1 MLIESFREKGCLVS
15 AAPVARVLI
24 ANRGEIALRVI
35 RACRELGLSP
45 VAIYGDGDDAAEH
58 VLAADDAFRL
68 PVSAGISYLNIE
80 AIVEIAR
87 RAGAAIVHPG
97 YGFLSENAAFAE
109 AVRAVG
115 LTLAGPSPESMRALG
130 DKIAARKVAKEAGVP
145 IVPGTDD
152 PVSSLDEVRAWVA
165 EHGFPVAVKAAGGGG
180 GRGFRVAHD
189 AGELEGAYTGSSGE
203 AHRYFANPAVFLE
216 RYIER
221 PRHVEV
227 QIIADNDGNVV
238 ALGERDC
245 SVQRRH
251 QKLIEETPSPAVSPE
266 LRAELCAAAVALAK
280 SVGYSSA
287 GTVEFLVTAD
297 RRFYFLEMN
306 TRIQVEHTIT
316 EMVTGID
323 LVKEQLRIALGQP
336 LSFSQA
342 EIVPR
347 GHAIQCRINAEDPGR
362 DFAPSPGLLTGYKEP
377 GGMGVRVD
385 SAMRQGSAVLPTY
398 DSMIAKLVVWG
409 RDRDEA
415 VARISRALGEF
426 SIEGVATTI
435 PFHQNVMRHEVFAH
449 GDVTTAF
456 LPEHPEVIP
465 GPANVIPAAPEAVP
479 ASREAVVE
487 VNGRRFTVS
496 VQGGFGSSSETVAA
510 DGVNGARRNGRV
522 AKKKTASSTLLESPI
537 QGSVMRVGVE
547 TGQVVEQGDL
557 ITVIEAMKMENEIV
571 AHRAGTVSTVHISAG
586 QMVQVGA
593 PIVEIV

>member
-1 MLIESFREKGCLVS
+1 MLVEWFVEKGCFVS

-24 ANRGEIALRVI
+24 ANRGEIAVRVI
-35 RACRELGLSP
+35 RACRELGLWP
-45 VAIYGDGDDAAEH
+45 VAIYGDGDENAEH
-58 VLAADDAFRL
+58 VLVADDAYRL
-68 PVSAGISYLNIE
+68 PVGSGIQYLNIDG
-80 AIVEIAR
+80 IVEIAL
-87 RAGAAIVHPG
+87 RAGATIVHPG
-97 YGFLSENAAFAE
+97 YGFLSENASFAD
-109 AVRAVG
+109 AVRAAG

-130 DKIAARKVAKEAGVP
+130 DKIAARKVAQQAGVP
-145 IVPGTDD
+145 IVPGTED
-152 PVSSLDEVRAWVA
+152 PVGSLAEVERWVG

-189 AGELEGAYTGSSGE
+189 ASELEGAYTGSSGE
-203 AHRYFANPAVFLE
+203 AQRYFANPAVFLE

-227 QIIADNDGNVV
+227 QIIADNHGNVV

-251 QKLIEETPSPAVSPE
+251 QKLIEETPSPAVTAE
-266 LRAELCAAAVALAK
+266 LRAELCEAAISLAK
-280 SVGYSSA
+280 TVGYASA
-287 GTVEFLVTAD
+287 GTVEFLVTTD

-323 LVKEQLRIALGQP
+323 LVKEQLRVALGAP
-336 LSFSQA
+336 LSFTQA
-342 EIVPR
+342 EIAPL
-347 GHAIQCRINAEDPGR
+347 GHSIQCRINAEDPGR
-362 DFAPSPGLLTGYKEP
+362 DFAPSPGVLAAYKEP
-377 GGMGVRVD
+377 GGIGVRVD

-398 DSMIAKLVVWG
+398 DSMIAKLIVWG

-415 VARISRALGEF
+415 VARMSRALGEF
-426 SIEGVATTI
+426 AIEGVATTI
-435 PFHQNVMRHEVFAH
+435 PFHQNVMRHDVFQH

-465 GPANVIPAAPEAVP
+465 GPANVTPVAAEVAPAT
-479 ASREAVVE
+479 REVVVE

-496 VQGGFGSSSETVAA
+496 VQGGFGATAEPDAA
-510 DGVNGARRNGRV
+510 NGARRNGRV
-522 AKKKTASSTLLESPI
+522 AKKKTTSSTVLESPI

-547 TGQVVEQGDL
+547 IGQTVEQGEL

-571 AHRAGTVSTVHISAG
+571 AHRAGTVTAVHISAG
-586 QMVQVGA
+586 KMVQVGA